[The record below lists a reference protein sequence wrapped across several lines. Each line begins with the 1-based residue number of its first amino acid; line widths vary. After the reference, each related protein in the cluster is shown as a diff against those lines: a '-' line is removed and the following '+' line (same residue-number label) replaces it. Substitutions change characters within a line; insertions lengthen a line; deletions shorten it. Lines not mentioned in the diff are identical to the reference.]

1 MIEDMVDKSYNM
13 IDEQY
18 SEDLNLDSRKKKNFK
33 EFQKKYD
40 NDDKKLHKSLQKD
53 TEMLII
59 NNGNK

>member
-1 MIEDMVDKSYNM
+1 MVDKSYNM

-33 EFQKKYD
+33 EFQNKYD
-40 NDDKKLHKSLQKD
+40 SDNKQLHKSLQKD
-53 TEMLII
+53 TEILII